1 MQIILYTIKL
11 LFTASKNNS
20 FLPGGK
26 TFWLS
31 LGIFCCLGML
41 VVLWQILRAKDT
53 RRQVELE
60 PVMIQ
65 AAQRNEVPLAL
76 LKAVIWKESRFK
88 PNSRGSH
95 GEIGLMQLMP
105 IAIEQWRQDNKV
117 SKTPSEQE
125 LFNPEVNVAIG
136 AWYLAWCGRHW
147 KGYRSQELLQ
157 VSEYNAGYR
166 RVSTQWKP
174 AKPQAEVPLSAI
186 TIKSTRKYTQAVLE
200 RRAYYE
206 QLAASQPK
214 N

>member
-1 MQIILYTIKL
+1 MPRHSRSRKG
-11 LFTASKNNS
+11 F
-20 FLPGGK
+20 PGGK

-41 VVLWQILRAKDT
+41 LTLWKFQQSREVQ
-53 RRQVELE
+53 RQVNLE
-60 PVMIQ
+60 PIMIQ

-105 IAIEQWRQDNKV
+105 IAVEQWRKDNKV
-117 SKTPSEQE
+117 AQAPSEKE
-125 LFNPEVNVAIG
+125 LFNPEVNIAIG

-147 KGYRSQELLQ
+147 RGYRSQELLQ

-166 RVSTQWKP
+166 RVSRQWKP
-174 AKPQAEVPLSAI
+174 ARPQDDVPLSAI
-186 TIKSTRKYTQAVLE
+186 TIKSTRRYTQAVLK
-200 RRAYYE
+200 RRAHYE
-206 QLAASQPK
+206 QTATPAQP
-214 N
+214 